1 MRWQRIA
8 RLAIAIFVLVFA
20 VIVIVALRR
29 SPKPVQRAQTPRVD
43 PASSAELG
51 PLTHSSYDPQQ
62 GKLRYRIDA
71 KRGITYPDGRQV
83 LTDADLTLPD
93 RDGRTFKVHGGVM
106 EIVFPQAG
114 SSNAPVQTVTVT
126 KGTRLT
132 DSDGLVVTSEQAV
145 YDERTG
151 VVTIPG
157 EVQFTRARMT
167 GSGIGATYDKGRNV
181 MWLLDRARLSVR
193 PDATGA
199 GAVEATAKAI
209 GMARTEH
216 YVRLTENAHI
226 AGDAR
231 TLDANE
237 IVLWLSDDETTLT
250 RVELRGNSR
259 ITGSAAGAAA
269 EGMSARDIDLTYA
282 PDGRTLQQARLIEN
296 ASLRMTST
304 GGGRT
309 ISASTIDLTMGADG
323 STVTGLSAN
332 RNVVV
337 ELPAAAGS
345 PARRITATTLS
356 GGGPNGLQN
365 ATFAGG
371 VMFREMKPGG
381 RGGSAAGERTAQ
393 SQQLIVQTQPGFG
406 TLQQAD
412 FRGNVHIVDGE
423 TVADGQRVVHQVTQ
437 DSFDVMMSPGDPGP
451 SPSVNDGRILVNART
466 INFTIGT
473 QKLRAETD
481 VRSSVQPSGAETGK
495 PLGASPGRGR
505 GGAPGAESGRMPS
518 MLRQDQPVNV
528 TSTKLEYN
536 GANGSATYTGN
547 AKLWQDHKQIQADV
561 IVIDDRSGNLTGQ
574 GHVRT
579 VMSFQEADAAT
590 KAKRQVQTIAT
601 ADSLVYEDA
610 KRLATYTTGPT
621 AKAHMVGTQGDVTAD
636 RIQLFIK
643 QNANELERAEAH
655 GTVTVKEG
663 LRVATGQHLTYT
675 PADETYVMTGSPVE
689 VEERKGSECRV
700 SSGNTLKFRK
710 AGEAMAMENN
720 QYVPVK
726 FRQCAAK

>member
-8 RLAIAIFVLVFA
+8 RLAIAVFVLVFA
-20 VIVIVALRR
+20 AIVIVALRQ
-29 SPKPVQRAQTPRVD
+29 SPRQVQRAQTPRVD

-62 GKLRYRIDA
+62 GRLRYRIDA
-71 KRGITYPDGRQV
+71 QRGITYPDGRQV

-106 EIVFPQAG
+106 EIVYPQAG
-114 SSNAPVQTVTVT
+114 TSNAPLQTVTVT
-126 KGTRLT
+126 KGTKLT
-132 DSDGLVVTSEQAV
+132 DSDGLVVTSEQAT

-151 VVTIPG
+151 IVTVPG
-157 EVQFTRARMT
+157 DVQFTRARMT
-167 GSGIGATYDKGRNV
+167 GSGTGATYDKGRNV
-181 MWLLDRARLSVR
+181 MWLLDRARLSVK

-199 GAVEATAKAI
+199 GGAEATAKAI
-209 GMARTEH
+209 GLARTEH
-216 YVRLTENAHI
+216 YVRLTGNAHI
-226 AGDAR
+226 VGDGR
-231 TLDANE
+231 TLDADE
-237 IVLWLSDDETTLT
+237 IVLWLSDDETTLK
-250 RVELRGNSR
+250 RMELRGNSR
-259 ITGSAAGAAA
+259 ITGGAPGAAA

-282 PDGRTLQQARLIEN
+282 PDGRTLQHARLVEN
-296 ASLRMTST
+296 ASVRITSA

-309 ISASTIDLTMGADG
+309 ISARTIDLTMGADG
-323 STVTGLSAN
+323 STVTALNAN
-332 RNVVV
+332 LNVVV
-337 ELPAAAGS
+337 ELPAAAGA

-356 GGGPNGLQN
+356 GGGPEGLQN
-365 ATFAGG
+365 ATFGGG
-371 VMFREMKPGG
+371 VVFRELKPAG
-381 RGGSAAGERTAQ
+381 RGGTTTAERTAQ
-393 SQQLIVQTQPGFG
+393 SQRLIVQTQPGFG

-451 SPSVNDGRILVNART
+451 SPAVNDGRILVNARA

-473 QKLRAETD
+473 RKLKAETD
-481 VRSSVQPSGAETGK
+481 VRSSVQPSRRETAK
-495 PLGASPGRGR
+495 PQATAAQRGR
-505 GGAPGAESGRMPS
+505 GGAAGADSGKMPS
-518 MLRQDQPVNV
+518 MLKQDQPVNV
-528 TSTKLEYN
+528 TAAKLDYS
-536 GANGSATYTGN
+536 GADGSATYTGN
-547 AKLWQDHKQIQADV
+547 AKLWQDHTQIQADV

-579 VMSFQEADAAT
+579 VMSFEEADAKT
-590 KAKRQVQTIAT
+590 KTKRQVQTIAT
-601 ADSLVYEDA
+601 ADRLVYEEA

-636 RIQLFIK
+636 RIQLFMK
-643 QNANELERAEAH
+643 QNANELERAEAD

-663 LRVATGQHLTYT
+663 LRIATGQHLTYT

-689 VEERKGSECRV
+689 VEERKATECRV